1 MADETVITIVGN
13 LTADPELRTI
23 GSGASVVNFTL
34 AATPRTYNRN
44 TKQFEDG
51 QALFMRCSAW
61 RDLADHIARSCS
73 KGMRV
78 IARGRLGQR
87 NYQAQDG
94 SNRSVVELTVEE
106 IGPSLKYA
114 IAIVQRQAK
123 GSGFQGTYGRADD
136 HVNDI
141 QTDNNQTPI
150 PATPQDP
157 WSQAEADNEFSTPEF
172 Q

>member
-13 LTADPELRTI
+13 LTTDPELRTI
-23 GSGASVVNFTL
+23 NSGTQVVNFTI
-34 AATPRTYNRN
+34 AATPRTFNRQS
-44 TKQFEDG
+44 KQFEDG

-114 IAIVQRQAK
+114 IASVQRQAK
-123 GSGFQGTYGRADD
+123 GTGFQGTYGRPDD
-136 HVNDI
+136 QV
-141 QTDNNQTPI
+141 DNNQTPI